1 MRLSLLP
8 ILSVVL
14 MVVPATADDADPR
27 GLEFFESKI
36 RPVLVERRYKCH
48 SADAQEIKGGL
59 RVDSRAGLRTGGD
72 SGPALVPEQ
81 PDESLLL
88 RALRGEDTVMPPD
101 GLLPKEVVADFE
113 TWIRMGA
120 PDPRE
125 GDAAVASTGIDL
137 AAGREFWSFRP
148 IGEIRVPMPQDV
160 SWCRTDIDRFIRTEQ
175 EQSGVVP
182 GPDADRRVLIRRA
195 CFDLTGLPPSPDE
208 ITAFVADESPDA
220 WPKLIDRLLESPHF
234 GERWGRHWLDIARYA
249 DSTGGGRSMLYGAAW
264 RYRDYVVGA
273 FNRDKPF
280 DRFIRE
286 QIAGDLLP
294 FDDLVTGAEQLT
306 ATAFLALGPSN
317 YEEQDKEVLRMDVID
332 EQIDTVGRAFLGM
345 TLGCARC
352 HDHKFDPVPTSDYY
366 ALAGIFR
373 STQTLIHENVSTWVK
388 RPVPVSESTQEQLT
402 AYTQRVAQLEA
413 DLKKNEQLS
422 QRSTDPRVLFGT
434 ALDDESEQVERVGA
448 WTTSKSEKNFVGKG
462 YRYAAGSG
470 ASIRYPFQPAA
481 GEYDVLIAYTPHSNR
496 SPNALVRVHANDQL
510 IDFRINQREAPTLDG
525 RYAVAGRFRNDAGNE
540 TPVTVTISTEGAE
553 GIVIA
558 DSVMLVPATLT
569 EEQQSSARE
578 KLAGAEAAIAALPGL
593 KSELEQ
599 LKAGAPDFP
608 PEVMAVQDEAE
619 CTDFA
624 VCIRGDVHN
633 LGDPAPRGFLSVVA
647 GEVKPSIAVGR
658 SGRLELAEWIAS
670 PDHPLTARVIVNRV
684 WAHLFGQGLVR
695 TVDNFGATGETPSH
709 PELLD
714 WLATRFVAQGWSI
727 KTLIRDIMLSR
738 TYQLDSTGAAS
749 STDPDN
755 RLLARQNRK
764 RLEVECI
771 YDSLLALSGELDL
784 TAGGDTIRTGTK
796 KEYGYEFDLGRRA
809 VYLPVFRNQLP
820 PGFAEFDF
828 PDPNLSVGRRTTTT
842 LSTQALLLMNS
853 PLVLDRARKAAE
865 KLIQEEPDAA
875 RRLDLLF
882 ARALGRPP
890 SDVERSLALEFVQ
903 SDSPEQWTE
912 LCLSV
917 IGSIDFRYIE

>member
-1 MRLSLLP
+1 MRLSWLP
-8 ILSVVL
+8 VLSVLIV
-14 MVVPATADDADPR
+14 AGRAAADDADPR

-36 RPVLVERRYKCH
+36 RPVLVERCHKCH

-137 AAGREFWSFRP
+137 ASGREFWSFRP
-148 IGEIRVPMPQDV
+148 IGEVRVPMPQDAA
-160 SWCRTDIDRFIRTEQ
+160 WCRTDIDRFIRAQQ
-175 EQSGVVP
+175 EQSGVIP

-208 ITAFVADESPDA
+208 IAAFVADESPDA

-249 DSTGGGRSMLYGAAW
+249 DSTGGGRSMLYGASW
-264 RYRDYVVGA
+264 RYRDYVIEA
-273 FNRDKPF
+273 LNRDKPF

-294 FDDLVTGAEQLT
+294 VDDLATGAEQLT

-388 RPVPVSESTQEQLT
+388 RPVPVEPAVQERLT
-402 AYTQRVAQLEA
+402 AYTARVTELETEI
-413 DLKKNEQLS
+413 KKNEPLA
-422 QRSTDPRVLFGT
+422 QRSSDPRVLFGA
-434 ALDDESEQVERVGA
+434 ALDDESERVERVGA
-448 WTTSKSEKNFVGKG
+448 WTTSKSEKNFVGTG
-462 YRYAAGSG
+462 YRYASGSG
-470 ASIRYPFQPAA
+470 AAVRYPFELAA
-481 GEYDVLIAYTPHSNR
+481 GEYEVRVSYTPHTNR

-510 IDFRINQREAPTLDG
+510 LDFRINQREAPPLES
-525 RYAVAGRFRNDAGNE
+525 RYAVAGQFRNDAQA
-540 TPVTVTISTEGAE
+540 PVTVTISTEGSD

-558 DSVMLVPATLT
+558 DSVLLVPATLT
-569 EEQQSSARE
+569 DEQQSSARE
-578 KLAGAEAAIAALPGL
+578 KLARVEAAIENLPKL

-599 LKAGAPDFP
+599 LQANAPVFP
-608 PEVMAVQDEAE
+608 PEVMSVQDEAE

-633 LGDPAPRGFLSVVA
+633 LGAPAPRGFLSVVA
-647 GEVKPSIAVGR
+647 GTAQPPIAAGR

-714 WLATRFVAQGWSI
+714 WLAARFVAQGWSI
-727 KTLIRDIMLSR
+727 KTLIRDIMLSW

-771 YDSLLALSGELDL
+771 YDALLSLSGELDL
-784 TAGGDTIRTGTK
+784 TAGGDTIRTGTR

-853 PLVLDRARKAAE
+853 PLALDRARRAAE
-865 KLIQEEPDAA
+865 QLIRDEPEPA

-882 ARALGRPP
+882 SRALGRPP